1 MSTVQEIQEAITQ
14 LPEEAR
20 IRLLQ
25 WIHSHEE
32 AEVSADDPELLRQA
46 QEGAGQLDAGQGI
59 TLDQARRLT
68 SKWTTR

>member
-20 IRLLQ
+20 ISLLQ

-32 AEVSADDPELLRQA
+32 ADAPADDPELLRQA
-46 QEGAGQLDAGQGI
+46 QEGARQLDAGQGI
-59 TLDQARRLT
+59 TLDQARLLT
-68 SKWTTR
+68 SKWTTQ